1 MLFGFP
7 AALPALGL
15 AVLDFSGVGAAGLRA
30 VALVAAFLEGLLAV
44 APAADYVRG
53 ILRFFEWLRGPVVRA
68 GSTLGVPEVFVFV
81 ESRLGRT
88 ALRSS

>member
-7 AALPALGL
+7 AALPTLGL

-30 VALVAAFLEGLLAV
+30 IAPIAVLLEGLLAV

-53 ILRFFEWLRGPVVRA
+53 ILRFFEWLRGPVPTRV
-68 GSTLGVPEVFVFV
+68 STLGVPEVFVFV
-81 ESRLGRT
+81 ESGLGRT
-88 ALRSS
+88 ASSSS